1 MSEEISFVQGGVA
14 DLESALTV
22 MNMAF
27 DPSFGETWSAAQ
39 FGGAL
44 SLPGA
49 QLFLAK
55 KGGTTVGFALTRRLL
70 DEVELLL
77 LGVRPN
83 NARKGVGRQLLQH
96 IIEKMREVDV
106 AFIHIE
112 VRIDN
117 PAIDFYE
124 RLGFVR
130 VGLRRDY
137 YRGLDRKLRDAV
149 TFRRRIL

>member
-1 MSEEISFVQGGVA
+1 MNEDIRLVDGGVP
-14 DLESALTV
+14 DLDAAMTV
-22 MNMAF
+22 MNAAF
-27 DPSFGETWSAAQ
+27 NPVFGETWSAPQ

-49 QLFLAK
+49 QMFLARRQ
-55 KGGTTVGFALTRRLL
+55 TATVGFALTRRLL
-70 DEVELLL
+70 DEAELLL
-77 LGVRPN
+77 LAVRPEYT
-83 NARKGVGRQLLQH
+83 RKGIGRQLLDH
-96 IIEKMREVDV
+96 VVEKLREVDV

-124 RLGFVR
+124 RLDFIR

-137 YRGLDRKLRDAV
+137 YRGIDGKYRDAI
-149 TFRRRIL
+149 TFKRRIL